1 MDENLIER
9 KKRLEKEL
17 DSKVSN
23 DYREFINKSNDFLQQ
38 SRENTKKYYQDLLSR
53 ELDSMEN
60 AIKSGSTL
68 QAMSHRLT
76 ANVYESILQNTQYVI
91 FYNYKVTDSK
101 FVRLIM
107 NQYNTF
113 RSYFKNNTHLYL
125 ILLYQDK

>member
-107 NQYNTF
+107 NQYSTLGPT
-113 RSYFKNNTHLYL
+113 SKTKLTY
-125 ILLYQDK
+125 I

>member
-17 DSKVSN
+17 DSK
-23 DYREFINKSNDFLQQ
+23 ESNDFLQQ

-76 ANVYESILQNTQYVI
+76 ANVYESILQNT
-91 FYNYKVTDSK
+91 
-101 FVRLIM
+101 
-107 NQYNTF
+107 
-113 RSYFKNNTHLYL
+113 
-125 ILLYQDK
+125 

>member
-23 DYREFINKSNDFLQQ
+23 DYQEFINKSNDFLQQ
-38 SRENTKKYYQDLLSR
+38 SRENTKKYYQDLLSK

-76 ANVYESILQNTQYVI
+76 ANVYESILQNT
-91 FYNYKVTDSK
+91 
-101 FVRLIM
+101 
-107 NQYNTF
+107 
-113 RSYFKNNTHLYL
+113 
-125 ILLYQDK
+125 

>member
-23 DYREFINKSNDFLQQ
+23 DYQEFINKSNDFLQQ

-60 AIKSGSTL
+60 DIKSGSTL

-76 ANVYESILQNTQYVI
+76 AKINLIYICY
-91 FYNYKVTDSK
+91 YYKDDS
-101 FVRLIM
+101 FHIEDL
-107 NQYNTF
+107 
-113 RSYFKNNTHLYL
+113 KNL
-125 ILLYQDK
+125 